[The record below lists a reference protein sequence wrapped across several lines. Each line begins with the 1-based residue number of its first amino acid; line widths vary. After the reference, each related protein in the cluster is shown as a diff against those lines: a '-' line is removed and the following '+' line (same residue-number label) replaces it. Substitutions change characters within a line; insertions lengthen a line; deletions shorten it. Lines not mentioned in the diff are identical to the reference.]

1 MSKKRI
7 ALLFISMLLGAFA
20 IRYYQ
25 SKAIEHPENL
35 QSTEPESI
43 LPIAESIA
51 PTIEEKEPIE
61 QIAFAPTLEPSIT
74 HVSKSISVKNNIT
87 DKMLTYK
94 KGFISYIPAFKI
106 VVNGISLAQG
116 EQQSIEIP
124 DQLLKVTYSYDFV
137 NGYKTGTRTVV
148 FNIPENLTEAAITF
162 DWKNDW
168 RVIIDGAK
176 PLEIIE

>member
-1 MSKKRI
+1 MLMSKKRI

-25 SKAIEHPENL
+25 SKTVEQPETL

-43 LPIAESIA
+43 LPI
-51 PTIEEKEPIE
+51 IEENEPIE
-61 QIAFAPTLEPSIT
+61 QITLAPTLEPSIA
-74 HVSKSISVKNNIT
+74 HVNKSISVKNNIT
-87 DKMLTYK
+87 DKMITYK
-94 KGFISYIPAFKI
+94 KGFINYIPAFKI

-116 EQQSIEIP
+116 EQQLIDAP
-124 DQLLKVTYSYDFV
+124 DKLLKVTYSYDFV

-148 FNIPENLTEAAITF
+148 FSFPENLTEAAITF

-168 RVIIDGAK
+168 RVIIDGAQ